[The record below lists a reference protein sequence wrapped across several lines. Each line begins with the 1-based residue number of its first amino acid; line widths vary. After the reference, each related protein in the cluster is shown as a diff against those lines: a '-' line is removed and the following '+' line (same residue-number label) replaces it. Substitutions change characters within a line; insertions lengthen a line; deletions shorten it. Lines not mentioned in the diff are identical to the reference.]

1 MKKTIIL
8 LVFSIFALAYFGV
21 DAQSKKSDQ
30 LKKNKQ
36 KIEKEIKNKQKLLEE
51 TKKNKKASQQQLSVL
66 RDQIATREV
75 YMTELQGEINVL
87 SEEIRQNQ
95 SESSR
100 LSRKLTCLREDYSR
114 VVYNTFKN
122 RRQKD
127 PLLFI
132 LSSEDYSTM
141 FRRMRFYSEY
151 SQNVKKKVEEITAT
165 QKGID
170 QKCQELSLI
179 EGEKQNTMR
188 EQETANNA
196 QRQQKRE
203 VEQLSKT
210 LNKKEAALKAEIKKK
225 QQEQARLANEIQKAI
240 NAEIAAANARQ
251 NKGNTSGKSG
261 GKSSS
266 SSSSSSSGGKSNTIS
281 LTPEEKQLSS
291 SFAGNKGKLPWP
303 VGACAKIQDF
313 GRHPHPDAPSVMVNN
328 IGIELL
334 THANADVKAVFKGT
348 VTTVKDF
355 DGAKLVIIR
364 HGEYLTIYKNI
375 TGVTVKVGQN
385 VSTGQKIGSVAK
397 KSDSGTYEFT
407 FIINQGQ
414 NYLDPNL
421 WLSRH

>member
-1 MKKTIIL
+1 MKKAIIL
-8 LVFSIFALAYFGV
+8 LVFSVFALAYFGV

-75 YMTELQGEINVL
+75 YMTELQNEINVL
-87 SEEIRQNQ
+87 SDEIRENQN
-95 SESSR
+95 ESSR
-100 LSRKLTCLREDYSR
+100 LARKLTCLKEDYSR

-122 RRQKD
+122 RRRRD

-141 FRRMRFYSEY
+141 FRRMRFYAEY
-151 SQNVKKKVEEITAT
+151 SQNVKKKVEEITASRNE
-165 QKGID
+165 IEH
-170 QKCQELSLI
+170 KCQELALI
-179 EGEKQNTMR
+179 EGEKQTTMQ
-188 EQETANNA
+188 EQENANNA

-203 VEQLSKT
+203 VEQLSKK
-210 LNKKEAALKAEIKKK
+210 LNKKEAELKAEIKKK
-225 QQEQARLANEIQKAI
+225 QQEQSRLANEIQKAI
-240 NAEIAAANARQ
+240 NAEIAAANARNNQ
-251 NKGNTSGKSG
+251 KSSAGKTSGKSG
-261 GKSSS
+261 T
-266 SSSSSSSGGKSNTIS
+266 SSSSSGGKSTTIT

-303 VGACAKIQDF
+303 VSACAKIQDF
-313 GRHPHPDAPSVMVNN
+313 GKHPHPDAPSVMVNN

-334 THANADVKAVFKGT
+334 THANAEVKAVFKGT

-355 DGAKLVIIR
+355 DGAKLIIIR

-375 TGVTVKVGQN
+375 TNVTIKVGQN
-385 VSTGQKIGSVAK
+385 VSTGQKIGNVAK

-421 WLSRH
+421 WLTRH

>member
-1 MKKTIIL
+1 MKKAIIL
-8 LVFSIFALAYFGV
+8 LVFSVFALAYFGV

-75 YMTELQGEINVL
+75 YMTELQSEINVL
-87 SEEIRQNQ
+87 TDEIRENQN
-95 SESSR
+95 ESSR
-100 LSRKLTCLREDYSR
+100 LSRKLTCLKEDYSR

-122 RRQKD
+122 RRRRD

-141 FRRMRFYSEY
+141 FRRMRFYAEY
-151 SQNVKKKVEEITAT
+151 SQNVKKKVEEITAS
-165 QKGID
+165 QKEIE
-170 QKCQELSLI
+170 QKCQELALI
-179 EGEKQNTMR
+179 EGEKQTTMR
-188 EQETANNA
+188 EQENANNA

-203 VEQLSKT
+203 VEQLSKK
-210 LNKKEAALKAEIKKK
+210 LNKKEAELKAEIKKK
-225 QQEQARLANEIQKAI
+225 QQEQSRLANEIQKAI
-240 NAEIAAANARQ
+240 NAEIAAANARN
-251 NKGNTSGKSG
+251 NKNTSGGKSG
-261 GKSSS
+261 GKSG
-266 SSSSSSSGGKSNTIS
+266 SSSSSSGGKSTTIT

-303 VGACAKIQDF
+303 VSACAKIQDF
-313 GRHPHPDAPSVMVNN
+313 GKHPHPDAPSVMVNN

-334 THANADVKAVFKGT
+334 THANAEVKAVFKGT

-355 DGAKLVIIR
+355 DGAKLIIIR

-385 VSTGQKIGSVAK
+385 VSTGQKIGSVAQ

-421 WLSRH
+421 WLTRH

>member
-1 MKKTIIL
+1 MKKAIIL
-8 LVFSIFALAYFGV
+8 LVFSVFALAYFGV

-75 YMTELQGEINVL
+75 YMTELQSEINIL
-87 SEEIRQNQ
+87 TDEIRENQN
-95 SESSR
+95 ESSR
-100 LSRKLTCLREDYSR
+100 LSRKLTCLKEDYSR

-122 RRQKD
+122 RRRRD

-141 FRRMRFYSEY
+141 FRRMRFYAEY
-151 SQNVKKKVEEITAT
+151 SQNVKKKVEEITAS
-165 QKGID
+165 QKEID

-179 EGEKQNTMR
+179 EGEKQTTMR
-188 EQETANNA
+188 EQENANNA

-203 VEQLSKT
+203 VEQLSKK
-210 LNKKEAALKAEIKKK
+210 LNKKEAELKAEIKKK
-225 QQEQARLANEIQKAI
+225 QQEQSRLANEIQKAI
-240 NAEIAAANARQ
+240 NAEIAAANARN
-251 NKGNTSGKSG
+251 NKNTSGGKSG
-261 GKSSS
+261 GKSGSS
-266 SSSSSSSGGKSNTIS
+266 SLSSGGKSTTIT

-303 VGACAKIQDF
+303 VSACAKIQDF
-313 GRHPHPDAPSVMVNN
+313 GKHPHPDAPSVMVNN

-334 THANADVKAVFKGT
+334 THANAEVKAVFKGT

-355 DGAKLVIIR
+355 DGAKLIIIR

-421 WLSRH
+421 WLTRH

>member
-1 MKKTIIL
+1 MKKAIIL
-8 LVFSIFALAYFGV
+8 LVFSVFALAYFGV

-75 YMTELQGEINVL
+75 YMTELQSEINVL
-87 SEEIRQNQ
+87 SDEIRENQN
-95 SESSR
+95 ESSR
-100 LSRKLTCLREDYSR
+100 LARKLTCLKEDYSR

-122 RRQKD
+122 RRRRD

-141 FRRMRFYSEY
+141 FRRMRFYAEY
-151 SQNVKKKVEEITAT
+151 SQNVKKKVEEITASRNE
-165 QKGID
+165 IEH
-170 QKCQELSLI
+170 KCQELALI
-179 EGEKQNTMR
+179 EGEKQTTMQ
-188 EQETANNA
+188 EQENANNA

-203 VEQLSKT
+203 VEQLSKK
-210 LNKKEAALKAEIKKK
+210 LNKKEAELKAEIKKK
-225 QQEQARLANEIQKAI
+225 QQEQSRLANEIQKAI
-240 NAEIAAANARQ
+240 NAEIAAANARNNQ
-251 NKGNTSGKSG
+251 KSSAGKTSGKSG
-261 GKSSS
+261 TSSS
-266 SSSSSSSGGKSNTIS
+266 NSGGKSTTIT

-303 VGACAKIQDF
+303 VSACAKIQDF
-313 GRHPHPDAPSVMVNN
+313 GKHPHPDAPSVMVNN

-334 THANADVKAVFKGT
+334 THANAEVKAVFKGT

-355 DGAKLVIIR
+355 DGAKLIIIR

-375 TGVTVKVGQN
+375 ANVTIKVGQN
-385 VSTGQKIGSVAK
+385 VSTGQKIGNVAK

-421 WLSRH
+421 WLTRH

>member
-1 MKKTIIL
+1 MKKAIIL
-8 LVFSIFALAYFGV
+8 LVFSVFALAYFGV

-75 YMTELQGEINVL
+75 YMTELQSEINVL
-87 SEEIRQNQ
+87 TDEIRENQN
-95 SESSR
+95 ESSR
-100 LSRKLTCLREDYSR
+100 LSRKLTCLKEDYSR

-122 RRQKD
+122 RRRRD

-141 FRRMRFYSEY
+141 FRRMRFYAEY
-151 SQNVKKKVEEITAT
+151 SQNVKKKVEEITAS
-165 QKGID
+165 QKEIE
-170 QKCQELSLI
+170 QKCQELALI
-179 EGEKQNTMR
+179 EGEKQTTMR
-188 EQETANNA
+188 EQENANNA

-203 VEQLSKT
+203 VEQLSKK
-210 LNKKEAALKAEIKKK
+210 LNKKEAELKAEIKKK
-225 QQEQARLANEIQKAI
+225 QQEQSRLANEIQKAI
-240 NAEIAAANARQ
+240 NAEIAAANARNNQ
-251 NKGNTSGKSG
+251 KNSG
-261 GKSSS
+261 GKSSGKS
-266 SSSSSSSGGKSNTIS
+266 GSSSSSSGGKSTTIT

-303 VGACAKIQDF
+303 VSACAKIQDF
-313 GRHPHPDAPSVMVNN
+313 GKHPHPDAPSVMVNN

-334 THANADVKAVFKGT
+334 THANAEVKAVFKGT

-355 DGAKLVIIR
+355 DGAKLIIIR

-375 TGVTVKVGQN
+375 TGVTVKVGQD

-421 WLSRH
+421 WLTRH